1 MLYFVRGA
9 AYIAG
14 YGTTH
19 HTAYITIGGALS
31 NRVGGY
37 IEDCEIPDI
46 VLGDTSIVLD
56 ASVIACLDR
65 GLVTL
70 A

>member
-56 ASVIACLDR
+56 ASVIACLVW
-65 GLVTL
+65 GVV
-70 A
+70 

>member
-1 MLYFVRGA
+1 MRGA

-19 HTAYITIGGALS
+19 HTAYITIGGVLS

-37 IEDCEIPDI
+37 IEDCEIPNI
-46 VLGDTSIVLD
+46 VLGGIMVYRRLTD
-56 ASVIACLDR
+56 ASVIAS
-65 GLVTL
+65 LVTL

>member
-1 MLYFVRGA
+1 VRGA

-19 HTAYITIGGALS
+19 HTAYITIGGVLS

-37 IEDCEIPDI
+37 IEDCEIPNI
-46 VLGDTSIVLD
+46 VLGDTSVG
-56 ASVIACLDR
+56 SGVMNNCYYP
-65 GLVTL
+65 
-70 A
+70 